1 MPCSKQSRERGA
13 AISTVAILA
22 EYAAQ
27 HCIKLPFSGPSV
39 LACGAWL
46 KNSVCLTRGD
56 EAFVSECVGD
66 LDSPAAC
73 MAHEKACQDLAD
85 ILQTEP
91 ASVAH
96 DLHPDFFSSR
106 FAARYAG
113 ERGLPLLAVQHH
125 HAHIAAVMAEHGVLE
140 PVLGLA
146 LDGVGLGTDGKGWGG
161 ELLCVGSDGSFARL
175 GHLRELAL
183 PGGDRAAREPW
194 RMAASAL
201 HALGRAGEIAT
212 RFAEPG
218 AAMVAQMLDQ
228 DFNSP
233 LTSSAGRWFD
243 TAAGLLGI
251 CAKMRFEA
259 EAAMALEQLAAAH
272 GPVAPLEHGFVIREE
287 GTLDLLPLMAVL
299 SEIKDAAYG
308 AALFHH
314 TLVQGLAVWVE
325 RAAEQAGLSMVGL
338 GGGCFLNR
346 ILNRGLTEKL
356 QGQGFTVLQPVRVS
370 PGDAAISLGQAYV
383 ALLRW
388 RSATCA

>member
-1 MPCSKQSRERGA
+1 
-13 AISTVAILA
+13 
-22 EYAAQ
+22 
-27 HCIKLPFSGPSV
+27 V
-39 LACGAWL
+39 LSCGAWL
-46 KNSVCLTRGD
+46 KNSVCVTQGD
-56 EAFVSECVGD
+56 AAFVSECVGD
-66 LDSPAAC
+66 LDTPAAC
-73 MAHEKACQDLAD
+73 TAHEKACQDLVAT
-85 ILQTEP
+85 LQSEP
-91 ASVAH
+91 ALVVH

-140 PVLGLA
+140 PVLGVA
-146 LDGVGLGTDGKGWGG
+146 LDGIGLGTDGKGWGG
-161 ELLCVGSDGSFARL
+161 ELLLVGSDGSFARF

-194 RMAASAL
+194 RMAASVL
-201 HALGRAGEIAT
+201 HAMGRGGEIVA

-218 AAMVAQMLDQ
+218 AATIAQMLDK

-233 LTSSAGRWFD
+233 LTSSCGRWFD
-243 TAAGLLGI
+243 AAAGLLGI
-251 CAKMRFEA
+251 CTKMKFEA
-259 EAAMALEQLAAAH
+259 EAAIALEQLAAAH
-272 GPVAPLEHGFVIREE
+272 GPVAPLEHGFVLGDE
-287 GTLDLLPLMAVL
+287 GTLDLLPLMMVL
-299 SEIKDAAYG
+299 AGTKDAAYG

-325 RAAEQAGLSMVGL
+325 RAAEQTGLRTVAL

-346 ILNRGLTEKL
+346 ILSRGLTDNLESM
-356 QGQGFTVLQPVRVS
+356 GFTVLQSRLLS

-388 RSATCA
+388 RSESCA